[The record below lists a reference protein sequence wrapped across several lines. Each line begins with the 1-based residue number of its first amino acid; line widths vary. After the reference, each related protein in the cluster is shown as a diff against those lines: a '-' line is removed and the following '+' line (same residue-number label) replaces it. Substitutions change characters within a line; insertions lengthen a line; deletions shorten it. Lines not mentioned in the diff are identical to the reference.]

1 MNITAFPSQLEST
14 MTDAHLDAATTII
27 EQARRGSRQVP
38 VVQSFFDEPTNT
50 VSYVVHDPATREAA
64 VIDSVLDY
72 DAAAGRTSCASAD
85 AIIAH
90 VKAEGLTV
98 TWLLETHAHADHL
111 SAAPYL
117 KDHLGGQ
124 LAIGREIIHVQNVFG
139 KIFNEGT
146 EFARDGSEFDRL
158 FEDGDRFRIG
168 GLEAIALHV
177 PGHTPA
183 DLAYVIGDAVFTGDT
198 LFMPDYGTAR
208 ADFPGGDSR
217 QLYRSIRRL
226 MALPEQTRL
235 FHCHDYKAAGRD
247 TYAWETTVGAQRAG
261 NVHVHEGVGEDEF
274 VAMRDA
280 RDATLSM
287 PRLILPSIQVNMR
300 GGHLPE
306 PESNGTRYLKIPLD
320 VL

>member
-1 MNITAFPSQLEST
+1 MN
-14 MTDAHLDAATTII
+14 DAHLQTASEII
-27 EQARRGSRQVP
+27 DRARSGGAP
-38 VVQSFFDEPTNT
+38 VVASFFDEPTNT
-50 VSYVVHDPATREAA
+50 VSYVVHDPATRKAA

-72 DAAAGRTSCASAD
+72 DAAAGRTSLASAD
-85 AIIAH
+85 TIIAH

-117 KDHLGGQ
+117 KEHLGGQ

-139 KIFNEGT
+139 KIFNAGT

-158 FEDGDRFRIG
+158 FEDGDRFQIG
-168 GLEAIALHV
+168 GIEAMALHV

-226 MALPEQTRL
+226 MALPEETRL
-235 FHCHDYKAAGRD
+235 FLCHDYKAVGRD
-247 TYAWETTVGAQRAG
+247 VFAWETTVAAQRAG
-261 NVHVHEGVGEDEF
+261 NVHVHEGVGEEEF

-287 PRLILPSIQVNMR
+287 PKLILPSIQVNIR